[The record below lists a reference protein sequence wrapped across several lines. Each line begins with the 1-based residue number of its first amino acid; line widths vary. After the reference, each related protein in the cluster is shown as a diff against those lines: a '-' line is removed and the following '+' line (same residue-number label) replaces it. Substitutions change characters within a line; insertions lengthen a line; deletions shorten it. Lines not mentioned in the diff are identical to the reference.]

1 MYKLLQTKN
10 SGATAV
16 CALLYDK
23 TLYIAWAGDSQAALI
38 KNGRGINLTIPH
50 KPEREVSLKNLSIF
64 NVTITNF
71 SQIIIYYAVTIYFT
85 ENWNSSRI

>member
-1 MYKLLQTKN
+1 MYLDFNICVNRFTKKNVYKILQSKN

-23 TLYIAWAGDSQAALI
+23 TLYVAWAGDSQAALI

-50 KPEREVSLKNLSIF
+50 KPERPVSYCRLFFAFAFIHPNNLVI
-64 NVTITNF
+64 
-71 SQIIIYYAVTIYFT
+71 
-85 ENWNSSRI
+85 